1 MKSLT
6 TIFLA
11 TFGMIASSC
20 FSQVTLVH
28 DPEFGEQIAV
38 ISPHDETGGRF
49 NGAHISPGFGVLYLN
64 GYTSETGEPLDC
76 GGFTSDEPEHIVEFD
91 YPMTMK
97 LVLQTEDNLVLGVTA
112 PDGELTCGDPRSTT
126 NANVSL
132 THAFESGT
140 YSIWVGSQVEGTS
153 SAYRLVLSE

>member
-6 TIFLA
+6 TILLA
-11 TFGMIASSC
+11 TFGMISSSC
-20 FSQVTLVH
+20 FSQLTIQH

-38 ISPHDETGGRF
+38 ISPHDEAGGRF
-49 NGAHISPGFGVLYLN
+49 NGAHISPGFGILYLN
-64 GYTSETGEPLDC
+64 GYTSENGEPSDC
-76 GGFTSDEPEHIVEFD
+76 DGFFADEPEHIVEFD

-97 LVLQTEDNLVLGVTA
+97 LVVQTEDNLVLGISA
-112 PDGELTCGDPRSTT
+112 PDGELTCGDPMSTT

-132 THAFESGT
+132 THAFGT
-140 YSIWVGSQVEGTS
+140 GMYSIWVGSQAEGTS